1 MSVQPKSKLLHLV
14 QSNLRFRH
22 FSPRTVEA
30 YSAWVRR
37 FVRHHR
43 MRHPEELGEIEVRAF
58 LIYLATERRL
68 SASSVNQALAALLFL
83 YGEVLRRP
91 LGGLGPL
98 PRARGPLRLP
108 VVLTV
113 AEVRLVLGALEGV
126 ARLIGLVLY
135 GSGMRLMECMTLRLK
150 DIDVERGEIRIRRG
164 KGAKDRVTVLP
175 QVVRVALSRQIERVA
190 AMHRD
195 DCESGSN
202 GGWVALPDALDR
214 KYPTAGRSL
223 PWQWLFPAR
232 RRYVDGE
239 SGQMRRH
246 HLDESVV
253 QRAMA
258 AAVRRSGLTKRASC
272 HTLRH
277 SFATHLL
284 EGGADIRT
292 VQELLGH
299 RDVSTTMIYTHVLNR
314 GGLGVTSPADR
325 GGLGDLLA
333 GLAD

>member
-1 MSVQPKSKLLHLV
+1 MQPNSKLLQLL

-22 FSPRTVEA
+22 FSPRTEEA
-30 YSAWVRR
+30 YTAWTRR
-37 FVRHHR
+37 YVRHHG
-43 MRHPEELGEIEVRAF
+43 MRHPAEMGETEVRSF
-58 LIYLATERRL
+58 LMYLAEERQL

-83 YGEVLRRP
+83 YAEVLRRP
-91 LGGLGPL
+91 LGALGSL
-98 PRARGPLRLP
+98 PRAKQPTRLP
-108 VVLTV
+108 VVLTP
-113 AEVRLVLGALEGV
+113 AEVRQVLGALEGIP
-126 ARLIGLVLY
+126 RLIGLVLY
-135 GSGMRLMECMTLRLK
+135 GSGARLLEGMSLRVK
-150 DIDVERGEIRIRRG
+150 DVDVVRGELNIRRG

-175 QVVRVALSRQIERVA
+175 AVVRGAVSRQIERVA
-190 AMHRD
+190 ARHRD
-195 DCESGSN
+195 DCSEGTE
-202 GGWVALPDALDR
+202 GGWVALPGALGR
-214 KYPTAGRSL
+214 KYPQAGRSL
-223 PWQWLFPAR
+223 PWQWLFPAT
-232 RRYVDGE
+232 RRYRDPE
-239 SGQMRRH
+239 SGQLRRH
-246 HLDESVV
+246 HLHESAM

-258 AAVRRSGLTKRASC
+258 VAVRRSGLTKRASC

-284 EGGADIRT
+284 ESGADIRT

>member
-1 MSVQPKSKLLHLV
+1 MVQ

-30 YSAWVRR
+30 YTAWVRR
-37 FVRHHR
+37 FVRHQR
-43 MRHPEELGEIEVRAF
+43 MRHPEEMGEVEVRAF
-58 LIYLATERRL
+58 LIYLAAERRL

-91 LGGLGPL
+91 LGALGRL
-98 PRARGPLRLP
+98 PRARGPIRLP

-113 AEVRLVLGALEGV
+113 AEVRELLGALDGV
-126 ARLIGLVLY
+126 SRLIGLLLY

-150 DIDVERGEIRIRRG
+150 DIDVERGEIWIRRG

-175 QVVRVALSRQIERVA
+175 QVVRGAVARQIARVA

-195 DCESGSN
+195 DCGAGVN

-214 KYPTAGRSL
+214 KYPSAGRSL

-239 SGQMRRH
+239 SGQLRRH

-258 AAVRRSGLTKRASC
+258 AAVRRCGLTKRASC

-284 EGGADIRT
+284 QSGADIRT

-325 GGLGDLLA
+325 GGSGNLFA